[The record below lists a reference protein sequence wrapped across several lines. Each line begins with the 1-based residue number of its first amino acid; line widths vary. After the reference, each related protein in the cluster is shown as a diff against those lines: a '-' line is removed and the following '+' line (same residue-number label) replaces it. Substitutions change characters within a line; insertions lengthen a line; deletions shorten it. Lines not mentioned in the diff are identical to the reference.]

1 MKESWLAQN
10 PNGVGELSFLFCGRQ
25 NCAPGDSV
33 GPAVREHYLLHFCL
47 SGRGVYQAQGR
58 SYAIGPGE
66 GFLILPDEVTSYQAD
81 QSEPWTHIWVGFHGS
96 RAGEYLHQ
104 CGLGRDHR
112 VYRCAAPDRLDH
124 CVREMMRYE
133 TAGRGHELMLQ
144 GELYHFLGWIARSA
158 EEPSHRGRETGKEYV
173 ELAMEY
179 IRNHFQED
187 LTVAKLARYVG
198 LNRSYL
204 TTVFQSVLQMSPQ
217 QFLMRFQM
225 TRAAQLLRENNLS
238 VGEVARSCGYPDPLT
253 FSKAFKRTLGVTPSR
268 YGGPGGAHGGRGGD
282 KGPPRLR
289 NHPTHSNHKIVE
301 AACVSAQAVFLP
313 PASPPHAKTGPRSG
327 GRSSLMGQ
335 KAVRSTGN
343 GSAPPQRSLC
353 NVSSLPYRIIRQGLR
368 ARNCRVMVRHRSL

>member
-217 QFLMRFQM
+217 QFLMRFRM

-238 VGEVARSCGYPDPLT
+238 VGEVARSCGYPAPLT

-268 YGGPGGAHGGRGGD
+268 YRRGARAEHM
-282 KGPPRLR
+282 
-289 NHPTHSNHKIVE
+289 SAE
-301 AACVSAQAVFLP
+301 AETKVLP
-313 PASPPHAKTGPRSG
+313 
-327 GRSSLMGQ
+327 
-335 KAVRSTGN
+335 V
-343 GSAPPQRSLC
+343 
-353 NVSSLPYRIIRQGLR
+353 
-368 ARNCRVMVRHRSL
+368 

>member
-96 RAGEYLHQ
+96 RAGEHLHQ

-112 VYRCAAPDRLDH
+112 GYR
-124 CVREMMRYE
+124 
-133 TAGRGHELMLQ
+133 
-144 GELYHFLGWIARSA
+144 WIARSA

-217 QFLMRFQM
+217 QFLMRFRM

-268 YGGPGGAHGGRGGD
+268 YRRGARAEHMSAEAETKVLPG
-282 KGPPRLR
+282 
-289 NHPTHSNHKIVE
+289 
-301 AACVSAQAVFLP
+301 
-313 PASPPHAKTGPRSG
+313 
-327 GRSSLMGQ
+327 
-335 KAVRSTGN
+335 
-343 GSAPPQRSLC
+343 
-353 NVSSLPYRIIRQGLR
+353 
-368 ARNCRVMVRHRSL
+368 

>member
-217 QFLMRFQM
+217 QFLMRFRM
-225 TRAAQLLRENNLS
+225 TRAAQLLRETRLTTQDIILA
-238 VGEVARSCGYPDPLT
+238 VGYENTSYFHR
-253 FSKAFKRTLGVTPSR
+253 KFKEKYNMTPRR
-268 YGGPGGAHGGRGGD
+268 YRELF
-282 KGPPRLR
+282 RR
-289 NHPTHSNHKIVE
+289 
-301 AACVSAQAVFLP
+301 
-313 PASPPHAKTGPRSG
+313 
-327 GRSSLMGQ
+327 
-335 KAVRSTGN
+335 
-343 GSAPPQRSLC
+343 
-353 NVSSLPYRIIRQGLR
+353 
-368 ARNCRVMVRHRSL
+368 